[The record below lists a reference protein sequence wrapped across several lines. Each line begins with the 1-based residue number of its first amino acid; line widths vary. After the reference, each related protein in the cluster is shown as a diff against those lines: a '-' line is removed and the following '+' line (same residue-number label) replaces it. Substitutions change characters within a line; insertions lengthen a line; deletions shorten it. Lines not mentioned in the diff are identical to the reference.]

1 MPRKKIPFFRFYP
14 SDFMDGVRG
23 LSAQEVGLY
32 TMLLCRMYEESG
44 PIEDHPLRLSTYCGM
59 REKTFAKTLE
69 KLVALGKIKR
79 RNGMLTNDRAEIEI
93 SDRSH
98 DLENA
103 IAAGKASAKK
113 RQQKQSEEPTGVERP
128 LNHTDRDTDIRETNV
143 SLARQT
149 RRRSSKTALPDDWVP
164 DMAKAQSL
172 MAELDLTRD
181 EMNYCYQQMKGH
193 AHATDRRLA
202 NWDQGF
208 ANWLRK
214 AVKDGDVG
222 PNSRSRRN
230 SVNGSA
236 FDF

>member
-1 MPRKKIPFFRFYP
+1 MPKKKIPFFRFYP

-113 RQQKQSEEPTGVERP
+113 RQQKQSEEPTGVERSF
-128 LNHTDRDTDIRETNV
+128 NHTDRDTDIRETNV

>member
-1 MPRKKIPFFRFYP
+1 MSIRVMAAVFELPDMGPTHRLIMLALADHADDAGRCYP
-14 SDFMDGVRG
+14 SLDRLAKRTG
-23 LSAQEVGLY
+23 LSLRAVRSNLRQLEADGQIRTDPQGGPMGCNLYFVTPQPRQEMPPAGDAPGISRRKPRQEMPPTPAGDAPEPSLN
-32 TMLLCRMYEESG
+32 
-44 PIEDHPLRLSTYCGM
+44 
-59 REKTFAKTLE
+59 
-69 KLVALGKIKR
+69 IK
-79 RNGMLTNDRAEIEI
+79 
-93 SDRSH
+93 
-98 DLENA
+98 
-103 IAAGKASAKK
+103 
-113 RQQKQSEEPTGVERP
+113 EPT
-128 LNHTDRDTDIRETNV
+128 ETNV
-143 SLARQT
+143 SV
-149 RRRSSKTALPDDWVP
+149 RRGRRLPSKPLPDDWVP

>member
-1 MPRKKIPFFRFYP
+1 
-14 SDFMDGVRG
+14 MDGVRG
-23 LSAQEVGLY
+23 LSAQEIGLY

-44 PIEDHPLRLSTYCGM
+44 PIEDHALRLSTYCGM
-59 REKTFAKTLE
+59 REKTFATTLD

-79 RNGMLTNDRAEIEI
+79 SNGMLSNDRAEIEI

-113 RQQKQSEEPTGVERP
+113 RQQKQRSNATDVERP
-128 LNHTDRDTDIRETNV
+128 LNHTDTDTDIRDTNV
-143 SLARQT
+143 SLARKS
-149 RRRSSKTALPDDWVP
+149 RRQSSLPLPDDWVP
-164 DMAKAQSL
+164 NLAKAQSL

-193 AHATDRRLA
+193 AHAKDRRLA

-208 ANWLRK
+208 ANWVRK
-214 AVKDGDVG
+214 AVQDGDVG
-222 PNSRSRRN
+222 PNSRSRR
-230 SVNGSA
+230 SGVNGSA

>member
-1 MPRKKIPFFRFYP
+1 
-14 SDFMDGVRG
+14 
-23 LSAQEVGLY
+23 
-32 TMLLCRMYEESG
+32 MYEDDG
-44 PIEDHPLRLSTYCGM
+44 PIARDDGRLSRRCGAPKAAFQRILKALIDEGKIVERDGM
-59 REKTFAKTLE
+59 LSNRRAEKALMDRQNRTQNATHAAQSRWN
-69 KLVALGKIKR
+69 ALGEKSK
-79 RNGMLTNDRAEIEI
+79 
-93 SDRSH
+93 
-98 DLENA
+98 
-103 IAAGKASAKK
+103 
-113 RQQKQSEEPTGVERP
+113 QKQRQDDAQAMPEQCGGDASQKPEP
-128 LNHTDRDTDIRETNV
+128 DIRDTNV
-143 SLARQT
+143 SLART
-149 RRRSSKTALPDDWVP
+149 ARRRSSKTALPDDWVP
-164 DMAKAQSL
+164 DMAKAESL

>member
-1 MPRKKIPFFRFYP
+1 MSVRVMAAVFELPDMGPTHRLIMLALADHADDAGRCYP
-14 SDFMDGVRG
+14 SLDRLAKRTG
-23 LSAQEVGLY
+23 LSLRAVRSNLRQLEADGQIRTDPQGGPKGCNLYYVTPQPRQEMPPAGDAPGISRRKPRQEVPPTPAGDAPEPSL
-32 TMLLCRMYEESG
+32 T
-44 PIEDHPLRLSTYCGM
+44 
-59 REKTFAKTLE
+59 
-69 KLVALGKIKR
+69 IKEA
-79 RNGMLTNDRAEIEI
+79 T
-93 SDRSH
+93 
-98 DLENA
+98 
-103 IAAGKASAKK
+103 
-113 RQQKQSEEPTGVERP
+113 
-128 LNHTDRDTDIRETNV
+128 ETNV
-143 SLARQT
+143 SV
-149 RRRSSKTALPDDWVP
+149 RRGRRLPSKPLPDDWVP

-214 AVKDGDVG
+214 AAKDGDVG

>member
-1 MPRKKIPFFRFYP
+1 MSRRCVEKHLANLEADGLIKRHARQREGGGKTSNEYILLLSDGDEQNLRMPPAK
-14 SDFMDGVRG
+14 
-23 LSAQEVGLY
+23 SAH
-32 TMLLCRMYEESG
+32 TPC
-44 PIEDHPLRLSTYCGM
+44 
-59 REKTFAKTLE
+59 AKSAHVITLE
-69 KLVALGKIKR
+69 D
-79 RNGMLTNDRAEIEI
+79 TN
-93 SDRSH
+93 H
-98 DLENA
+98 GN
-103 IAAGKASAKK
+103 
-113 RQQKQSEEPTGVERP
+113 EPT
-128 LNHTDRDTDIRETNV
+128 ETNV
-143 SLARQT
+143 SV
-149 RRRSSKTALPDDWVP
+149 RRGRRLPSKPLPDDWVP

-222 PNSRSRRN
+222 RNSRSRRN